1 MSVKNIQVAKTYPI
15 IRQEGDTSMLEFHVP
30 ADILLTGFEARFG
43 VFKKNG
49 DALFVLNGAVS
60 GQIIFFSI
68 APTDTLHRVGI
79 HQWELEIRKI
89 APKEEVYTIGKG
101 DFEIQKQLLKNI

>member
-49 DALFVLNGAVS
+49 DPLFVKNGSIS
-60 GQIIFFSI
+60 GQIIYFEI
-68 APTDTLHRVGI
+68 DAVDTLHKVGT
-79 HQWELEIRKI
+79 HLWELEIRKYI
-89 APKEEVYTIGKG
+89 PRDEVYTIGKG
-101 DFEIQKQLLKNI
+101 DFEIHKQLLKNI

>member
-1 MSVKNIQVAKTYPI
+1 MNVKNIQVAKTYPI

-30 ADILLTGFEARFG
+30 GDIVLTGFEARLG

-49 DALFVLNGAVS
+49 DALFILNGAVI
-60 GQIIFFSI
+60 GQTIHFSI
-68 APTDTLHRVGI
+68 APADTLHRVGI
-79 HQWELEIRKI
+79 HQWELEIRKYI
-89 APKEEVYTIGKG
+89 PNEEVYTIGKG